1 MLELQ
6 TAWGWLIA
14 LYLFLAGVSAGAYLS
29 AFFAWYKR
37 GDDNLTTRT
46 GILITLPCL
55 ILSIIFLFL
64 DLGRPMNFVYAFLRP
79 YSSVIAAG
87 TWILTLFFFICGI
100 QWLGYIRNK
109 KLSSGS
115 LLWGT
120 GFVLAILTA
129 FYTGVLLWDVRGV
142 PFWNSFLVPL
152 LFLASAI
159 STGISA
165 VLIGVFGF
173 VSKKHDI
180 NQEAEN
186 LKFLCHADMW
196 GIGIE
201 TCILIIYLVSMG
213 WSSNAAAIASVNRL
227 LTGALSLSFWFLVIV
242 VGLVTPFYLEWKL
255 KKIEELSPKFISKGI
270 LAGLCVFIGGFTLR
284 YLILAAGILGTSRNL
299 L

>member
-109 KLSSGS
+109 KLIF
-115 LLWGT
+115 WK
-120 GFVLAILTA
+120 LTVGYR
-129 FYTGVLLWDVRGV
+129 FCSCYL
-142 PFWNSFLVPL
+142 NSFL
-152 LFLASAI
+152 
-159 STGISA
+159 
-165 VLIGVFGF
+165 
-173 VSKKHDI
+173 H
-180 NQEAEN
+180 
-186 LKFLCHADMW
+186 
-196 GIGIE
+196 
-201 TCILIIYLVSMG
+201 
-213 WSSNAAAIASVNRL
+213 WS
-227 LTGALSLSFWFLVIV
+227 
-242 VGLVTPFYLEWKL
+242 
-255 KKIEELSPKFISKGI
+255 
-270 LAGLCVFIGGFTLR
+270 FTLGCQR
-284 YLILAAGILGTSRNL
+284 YSFLE
-299 L
+299 